1 MSKTYLKEARPAAQ
15 VAKDLAAVK
24 ETVAGVIA
32 DIRGRG
38 DEAVREY
45 SAKFDNWSPA
55 DFRLSATQVEDIIA
69 GLPEQV
75 ITDIQ
80 FVQAQVR
87 GFAQAQLASMQEIE
101 VETLPGVFLGHKHL
115 PVASAGAYIPGGRY
129 PLTASAHMTVLTA
142 KVAGV
147 GRVVACTPPIRGQI
161 PAATVAAAHLAGADE
176 IFLLGGVQA
185 VTALALG
192 TETIGKVDLLAGP
205 GNAYVA
211 EAKRQ
216 LFGEVG
222 IDLFAGPTEI
232 LVIADETAD
241 PEVVAVDLLS
251 QAEHGPD
258 SPAILVTT
266 SRSLGETVLAY
277 VEKILPAMPTS
288 DFAGPA
294 WRDHGQVI
302 VTDGIGEAFAVADSF
317 AAEHVEVLTA
327 SPRDALANLRN
338 YGALFLGE
346 GTCVSYGDKVIGT
359 NHVLP
364 TRGAA
369 RYTGGLWV
377 GKYLKT
383 VTYQEV
389 RDPAASALLG
399 EVCGR
404 ASRVEQFE
412 GHARSG
418 DIRAGKIRGSRPG
431 WLARAL
437 DSPALDSP
445 ALDSTALDSTGV
457 DNTAL
462 DNR

>member
-1 MSKTYLKEARPAAQ
+1 MSTTYLKEAVPAAQ
-15 VAKDLAAVK
+15 VAKNLADVK
-24 ETVAGVIA
+24 QTVTSVIA
-32 DIRGRG
+32 DIRERG
-38 DEAVREY
+38 DGAVREY
-45 SAKFDNWSPA
+45 SAKFDNWSPP
-55 DFRLSATQVEDIIA
+55 DFRLSAGQVEDIIA
-69 GLPEQV
+69 TLPAQV
-75 ITDIQ
+75 ISDIE
-80 FVQAQVR
+80 FAQAQIR
-87 GFAQAQLASMQEIE
+87 HFAQAQLASMTEIE
-101 VETLPGVFLGHKHL
+101 VETLPGVFLGHRHL
-115 PVASAGAYIPGGRY
+115 PVSSAGAYIPGGRY

-147 GRVVACTPPIRGQI
+147 DRVVACTPPIRGEI

-176 IFLLGGVQA
+176 IYLLGGVQA

-232 LVIADETAD
+232 LVIADSAAD
-241 PEVVAVDLLS
+241 PEVVATDLLS

-266 SRSLGETVLAY
+266 ARSLGETVLTYIDA
-277 VEKILPAMPTS
+277 ILPAMPTR

-302 VTDGIGEAFAVADSF
+302 VADSIEEAFTIADSF

-327 SPRDALANLRN
+327 SPRDALTAMRN

-389 RDPAASALLG
+389 VSRDASAALG
-399 EVCGR
+399 ELCGR
-404 ASRVEQFE
+404 AARVELFE

-418 DIRAGKIRGSRPG
+418 DVRHAKY
-431 WLARAL
+431 
-437 DSPALDSP
+437 
-445 ALDSTALDSTGV
+445 TGAQLSWSEHV
-457 DNTAL
+457 FKP
-462 DNR
+462 

>member
-1 MSKTYLKEARPAAQ
+1 MSTTYLKEAVPAAQ
-15 VAKDLAAVK
+15 VAKNLADVK
-24 ETVAGVIA
+24 QTVTSVIA
-32 DIRGRG
+32 DIRERG
-38 DEAVREY
+38 DGAVREY
-45 SAKFDNWSPA
+45 SAKFDNWSPP
-55 DFRLSATQVEDIIA
+55 DFRLSAGQVEDIIA
-69 GLPEQV
+69 TLPAQV
-75 ITDIQ
+75 ISDIE
-80 FVQAQVR
+80 FAQAQIR
-87 GFAQAQLASMQEIE
+87 HFAQAQLASMSEIE
-101 VETLPGVFLGHKHL
+101 VETLPGVFLGHRHL
-115 PVASAGAYIPGGRY
+115 PVSSAGAYIPGGRY

-147 GRVVACTPPIRGQI
+147 DRVVACTPPIRGEI

-176 IFLLGGVQA
+176 IYQLGGVQA

-232 LVIADETAD
+232 LVIADSAAD
-241 PEVVAVDLLS
+241 PEVVATDLLS

-266 SRSLGETVLAY
+266 ARSLGETVLTYIDA
-277 VEKILPAMPTS
+277 ILPAMPTR

-302 VTDGIGEAFAVADSF
+302 VADSIEEAFTIADSF

-327 SPRDALANLRN
+327 SPRDALTAMRN

-389 RDPAASALLG
+389 RDPASSALLG

-404 ASRVEQFE
+404 ASRVELFE

-418 DIRAGKIRGSRPG
+418 DIRAARVRGSRPA
-431 WLARAL
+431 WLAQAL
-437 DSPALDSP
+437 
-445 ALDSTALDSTGV
+445 

-462 DNR
+462 DNTALDNTAQDSR